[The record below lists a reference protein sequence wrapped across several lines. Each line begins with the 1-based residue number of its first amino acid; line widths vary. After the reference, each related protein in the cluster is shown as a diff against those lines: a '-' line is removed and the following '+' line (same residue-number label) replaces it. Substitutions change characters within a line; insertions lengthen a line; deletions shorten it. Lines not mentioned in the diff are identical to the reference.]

1 MRLKVFETTH
11 TLKPKDKKGKIVAP
25 AYVFDVHPKPHGVIL
40 NLNKYDKVMKND
52 RMVGVIIQKQKNTK
66 ILKQWD

>member
-25 AYVFDVHPKPHGVIL
+25 AYVFDVYPKPHGVIL
-40 NLNKYDKVMKND
+40 KLNKYDRVFKNN

>member
-11 TLKPKDKKGKIVAP
+11 TLKPKDKKGRLVAP
-25 AYVFDVHPKPHGVIL
+25 AYVLDVYPKPRGVIL
-40 NLNKYDKVMKND
+40 KLNKYDKVMKND

>member
-1 MRLKVFETTH
+1 
-11 TLKPKDKKGKIVAP
+11 
-25 AYVFDVHPKPHGVIL
+25 VIL
-40 NLNKYDKVMKND
+40 NLNKYDRVLKND